1 MVRSANA
8 TRWRPTSARSACE
21 RCVTRRRNAS
31 PNLTGVSKRS
41 AANSD
46 VKLRIPTS
54 CGGIW
59 FRLTGVSKRSAAN
72 SEVKLIGCPKCRS
85 TCLPR
90 VSRGPPHLFHKVGG
104 NAISTTLSIENRRY
118 FRFTEVAVRVDST
131 FWTAFVPCRIDCTR
145 PADLHWWGFFF
156 STPFFR
162 PQVPLSDLTIFA
174 RAVCRVL
181 V

>member
-21 RCVTRRRNAS
+21 RCVTRRRNDS

-46 VKLRIPTS
+46 
-54 CGGIW
+54 
-59 FRLTGVSKRSAAN
+59 
-72 SEVKLIGCPKCRS
+72 VKLIGCPKCRS

-174 RAVCRVL
+174 RTVCQVL
-181 V
+181 VSVTKKKRPRAKNLRAGEAA